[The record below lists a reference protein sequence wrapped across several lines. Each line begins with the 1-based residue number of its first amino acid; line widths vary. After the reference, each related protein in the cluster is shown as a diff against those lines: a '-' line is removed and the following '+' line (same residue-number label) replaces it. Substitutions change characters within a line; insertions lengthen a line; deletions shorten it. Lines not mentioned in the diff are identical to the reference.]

1 MYYRLGQTITGY
13 DFIFDTSDNSCEL
26 INHNEL
32 VELGVDF
39 RSIKYTPFD
48 ANKLRVLYSIDT
60 SKWSE
65 VKLVTYVVKPDT
77 ESNIYVELSLQ
88 IVPVEGMVNEYLY
101 DKKRKILPQF
111 INNCVIVMEIKVMGM
126 TRDSDLAY
134 LSERYITA
142 DSPFYNLVFDC
153 FDVTMTGVGISIP
166 IEMYF
171 YTLKLARSHDLYGMS
186 RIYANWLIHKLSFVN
201 LSANVNG
208 NKLVKI
214 EGWYI

>member
-1 MYYRLGQTITGY
+1 M
-13 DFIFDTSDNSCEL
+13 
-26 INHNEL
+26 
-32 VELGVDF
+32 
-39 RSIKYTPFD
+39 
-48 ANKLRVLYSIDT
+48 YSIDT

-101 DKKRKILPQF
+101 DKKCKILPQF

-142 DSPFYNLVFDC
+142 DSPFYNLVFDY

-171 YTLKLARSHDLYGMS
+171 CTLNLARNHDLYGMS

-214 EGWYI
+214 EGRYI